1 MEDGLGLAGL
11 LVVLAV
17 VLAALTLGAAAALV
31 ELLVDFLVAA
41 VALPTL
47 SFLTLNGWLITL
59 ASPAVGIVVQY
70 QTPLAN
76 AQLWPSLA
84 NV

>member
-1 MEDGLGLAGL
+1 M
-11 LVVLAV
+11 LAV
-17 VLAALTLGAAAALV
+17 VLAALTLGVVAALV

-59 ASPAVGIVVQY
+59 ASPAVGVVVQY
-70 QTPLAN
+70 QVPLAS

-84 NV
+84 EV